1 MTCAASALL
10 AMQVG
15 HSKAVL
21 PRGFPSNLFRTL
33 QMNIL
38 TRTPLRLAA
47 GTAVALFMTA
57 VGSVAIAKGHD
68 GYLCQT
74 WTPYKSGPA
83 VTHCLTWTR
92 QAADR
97 MAAAGCDPA
106 KMSGSPMRSTCA
118 ELMASHEQGD
128 GQVHSS

>member
-1 MTCAASALL
+1 
-10 AMQVG
+10 
-15 HSKAVL
+15 
-21 PRGFPSNLFRTL
+21 
-33 QMNIL
+33 MNIL
-38 TRTPLRLAA
+38 TRRPLRLIA
-47 GTAVALFMTA
+47 GTAAAVLVTA
-57 VGSVAIAKGHD
+57 VGSVALAKAHD

-74 WTPYKSGPA
+74 WTSFKSGPA

-106 KMSGSPMRSTCA
+106 RMAGSAMRSTCA
-118 ELMASHEQGD
+118 ELMASHGQSD

>member
-1 MTCAASALL
+1 MNIPSRTLLRLTAGAAAALL
-10 AMQVG
+10 V
-15 HSKAVL
+15 
-21 PRGFPSNLFRTL
+21 
-33 QMNIL
+33 
-38 TRTPLRLAA
+38 
-47 GTAVALFMTA
+47 TA

-106 KMSGSPMRSTCA
+106 KMAGSAMRSTCA
-118 ELMASHEQGD
+118 GLMASHEQSG